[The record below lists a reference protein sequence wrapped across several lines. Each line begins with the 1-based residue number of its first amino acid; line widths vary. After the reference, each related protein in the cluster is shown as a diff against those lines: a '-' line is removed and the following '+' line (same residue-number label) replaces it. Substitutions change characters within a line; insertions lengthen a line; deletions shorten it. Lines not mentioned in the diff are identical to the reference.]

1 MIVNRCEVT
10 HNMCGTDTW
19 AEGHACECA
28 PNYCPN
34 VVSRMLTKTRIRARL
49 ALQGITT
56 RLKLAGDTRMAQRV
70 ASVAASLRLGGP
82 GADVEQ
88 TDVQV
93 DEQPEETQDLQT
105 LLKDESDTILQ
116 ILRTQDSGSDLRK
129 ELRQLYAQ
137 ARSLQTTLRSIGK
150 GFVDSLGVE
159 DTKEI
164 DESTIGELRDAFNDT
179 AKGLDDLLTTA
190 SILKSYEAKIRD
202 TVGVEPIQHRM
213 PQRSKRELQKSQIK
227 TTK

>member
-1 MIVNRCEVT
+1 MV
-10 HNMCGTDTW
+10 
-19 AEGHACECA
+19 ACHKR
-28 PNYCPN
+28 
-34 VVSRMLTKTRIRARL
+34 SRL
-49 ALQGITT
+49 ALFGVVD
-56 RLKLAGDTRMAQRV
+56 RLKLAGDHQLAHRV
-70 ASVAASLRLGGP
+70 AGVALSLRTGGP

-93 DEQPEETQDLQT
+93 EPQPEETQDLQT

-116 ILRTQDSGSDLRK
+116 ILRTQESGSALRK

-159 DTKEI
+159 ETQEI

-202 TVGVEPIQHRM
+202 TVGVAPIQHRM